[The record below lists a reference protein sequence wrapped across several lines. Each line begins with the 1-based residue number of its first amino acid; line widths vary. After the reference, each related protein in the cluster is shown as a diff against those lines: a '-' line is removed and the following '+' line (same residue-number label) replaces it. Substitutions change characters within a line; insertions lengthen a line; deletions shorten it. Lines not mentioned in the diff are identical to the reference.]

1 MPVGA
6 LPPISRGKAYERDV
20 PQAWSERRCPRATWS
35 GRATRTGTARI
46 NRAIAG
52 ETVLEAKYRVAESR
66 ARLPLSGGA
75 NLWQGQQS
83 KIQVVH
89 VVHDTVGNIITA
101 QPEGSGQF
109 KPSPAQIGAALR
121 AWVANVRTVYID
133 VNAMRRSIPAAFDII
148 ASGSQARGLL
158 NQFYQSND
166 PFKRAALETVSVSNV
181 TAIPPPPATLGKDD
195 LQTWRVQ
202 WVEQVTGRDGLV
214 RSITNQVVT
223 VTLTVTIPKSLD
235 EATSDPDGI
244 HIISF
249 AWAQQ

>member
-1 MPVGA
+1 MNEMFRKPGQTA
-6 LPPISRGKAYERDV
+6 LSPGDAV
-20 PQAWSERRCPRATWS
+20 RAGHEDWN
-35 GRATRTGTARI
+35 GRI
-46 NRAIAG
+46 NRAIAS
-52 ETVLEAKYRVAESR
+52 ETSWKRITWASLA
-66 ARLPLSGGA
+66 LLTLSGGA
-75 NLWQGQQS
+75 NLWLGQQS

-89 VVHDTVGNIITA
+89 VVHDTVGNIITV